1 MIFLRNN
8 SYYTDPV
15 PPSTT
20 YKYNSSFHGAQ
31 FSQLNNF
38 SFYDS
43 FDESRTVYLV
53 KFSYVSPSVMFRSC
67 PRRWRRLCVMLETLL
82 RVRTHFEYLIILQNL
97 HNDDNH
103 NCNDSI
109 GNTRKNNYD
118 DSPRQNPVKTIF
130 HSYISS
136 KSLQS

>member
-1 MIFLRNN
+1 MMNYKEYLIALFDTALFKKMIFLRNN

-20 YKYNSSFHGAQ
+20 YKYNSSFHRAQ

-53 KFSYVSPSVMFRSC
+53 
-67 PRRWRRLCVMLETLL
+67 
-82 RVRTHFEYLIILQNL
+82 
-97 HNDDNH
+97 
-103 NCNDSI
+103 
-109 GNTRKNNYD
+109 
-118 DSPRQNPVKTIF
+118 
-130 HSYISS
+130 
-136 KSLQS
+136 